1 MEHAGYSDTPLAKKL
16 GIAEGSV
23 VALVGAPAGFDQ
35 VLGELPPGASL
46 RQSGRG
52 RRDLTLAFVT
62 VVPAL
67 ESRWDRLARDQA
79 VDDVWIVWAKKA
91 SPLHTGV
98 TEGLVREAG
107 LDRGFVDFKVAA
119 IDETWSGLR
128 FKRRR

>member
-1 MEHAGYSDTPLAKKL
+1 MEHTGYSDTPLTKKL

-23 VALVGAPAGFDQ
+23 VALVGAPAGFHQ
-35 VLGELPPGASL
+35 VLGELPPGANL

-62 VVPAL
+62 AVAAL
-67 ESRWDRLARDQA
+67 DSRWDRLARDQA

-98 TEGLVREAG
+98 TENLVREAG
-107 LDRGFVDFKVAA
+107 LERGFVDFKVAA

>member
-1 MEHAGYSDTPLAKKL
+1 MERADYSDTPLTMKL

-35 VLGELPPGASL
+35 VLGELPLGACL
-46 RQSGRG
+46 RRSGRG
-52 RRDLTLAFVT
+52 HRDLTLAFVT
-62 VVPAL
+62 RVKEI
-67 ESRWDRLARDQA
+67 ESRWDRLARDRG
-79 VDDVWIVWAKKA
+79 VDDVWVVWAKKA
-91 SPLHTGV
+91 SPLHAGV

-107 LDRGFVDFKVAA
+107 LERGFVDFKVAA

>member
-1 MEHAGYSDTPLAKKL
+1 MERAGYSDTPLTKKL
-16 GIAEGSV
+16 GISEGSV
-23 VALVGAPAGFDQ
+23 VALVGAPADFDQ

-46 RQSGRG
+46 RPSGRG

-62 VVPAL
+62 SVRAT
-67 ESRWDRLARDQA
+67 ESRWDRLAGDQA

-98 TEGLVREAG
+98 TEDLVREAG
-107 LDRGFVDFKVAA
+107 LERGFVALKVAA
-119 IDETWSGLR
+119 IDATWSGLR